1 MRYLLDTNVCVMY
14 LNGRSIS
21 VRDRLHSISIEEMAV
36 CSIVKAE
43 LFYGAMR
50 SNNPTR
56 TLERQQ
62 EFLVGLA
69 SLPFDDE
76 AALFCGQ
83 IRARLA
89 SAGTP
94 IGVCDL
100 QIAAIA
106 LANNLTIVTH
116 NTREFERVEGLQ
128 LEDWEV
134 EA

>member
-21 VRDRLHSISIEEMAV
+21 VRDRLHSISVEEMAV

-62 EFLVGLA
+62 DFLASFV

-76 AALFCGQ
+76 VALVCGQ
-83 IRARLA
+83 MRARLA

-94 IGVCDL
+94 IGTFDF
-100 QIAAIA
+100 
-106 LANNLTIVTH
+106 ANSNLKCTTS
-116 NTREFERVEGLQ
+116 RSFP
-128 LEDWEV
+128 
-134 EA
+134 